1 VDRDLVLAG
10 LLIVTVGPTLLAAA
24 PWPRA
29 ITPRRSARE
38 WELATWRALWWP
50 SVPVVAVISILIGW
64 AIVEPAISDE
74 HLPFSAVVMSAVF
87 LGLWLRVV
95 MRAVRALGSRTPV
108 VAGTVGLWRARVVFS
123 DDFIARLD
131 PHALDAAEAHETAHV
146 RHRDPLRIWLAQ
158 LITDLQWPWPAAAR
172 RFRRWRH
179 ILELARD
186 EEARLSGADGADLAE
201 AVLVAAKLQKWQMSA
216 APGASLIEDSI
227 GLEERIN
234 RLLAPVSSEDV
245 QPRRRAAITLFS
257 VSVAGVLSGIWFG
270 EGFVQAIVKCL

>member
-10 LLIVTVGPTLLAAA
+10 LLIITVGLTLLAAA
-24 PWPRA
+24 PWPRP

-38 WELATWRALWWP
+38 WEVATWRALWWP

-74 HLPFSAVVMSAVF
+74 HLPFSALVMSAVF

-95 MRAVRALGSRTPV
+95 IRAVRALRSRTPV

-123 DDFIARLD
+123 DDFTARLD
-131 PHALDAAEAHETAHV
+131 PHARDAAEAHETAHV

-158 LITDLQWPWPAAAR
+158 LITDLQWPWPAATR

-179 ILELARD
+179 VLELARD
-186 EEARLSGADGADLAE
+186 EEARLTGADGADLAE
-201 AVLVAAKLQKWQMSA
+201 AVLVAAKLQTSG

-245 QPRRRAAITLFS
+245 QPRSRTAIALFS
-257 VSVAGVLSGIWFG
+257 VSVVGVLSGIWFG
-270 EGFVQAIVKCL
+270 EEFVQAIVKCL

>member
-1 VDRDLVLAG
+1 VDRNLVLAG
-10 LLIVTVGPTLLAAA
+10 LLIVSVGLTLLAAA
-24 PWPRA
+24 PWPRV

-38 WELATWRALWWP
+38 WEVATWHALWWP

-74 HLPFSAVVMSAVF
+74 HLPFSALVMSAVF

-95 MRAVRALGSRTPV
+95 MRAVRALRSRIPV

-123 DDFIARLD
+123 DDLVARLD

-158 LITDLQWPWPAAAR
+158 LITDLQWPWPAATR

-179 ILELARD
+179 VLELARD

-201 AVLVAAKLQKWQMSA
+201 AVLVAAKLQTSG
-216 APGASLIEDSI
+216 APGALLIEDSI
-227 GLEERIN
+227 GLEERIH
-234 RLLAPVSSEDV
+234 RLLAPVSGESV

-257 VSVAGVLSGIWFG
+257 VSVVGVLCGIWFG

>member
-1 VDRDLVLAG
+1 VDRELVLAG
-10 LLIVTVGPTLLAAA
+10 LLIITVGLTLLAVA
-24 PWPRA
+24 PWPRP
-29 ITPRRSARE
+29 ITPRRSGRE
-38 WELATWRALWWP
+38 WEVATWRALWWP
-50 SVPVVAVISILIGW
+50 SVPVVAVVSILIGW

-74 HLPFSAVVMSAVF
+74 HLPFSALVMSAVF

-95 MRAVRALGSRTPV
+95 IRAVRALRSRTPV
-108 VAGTVGLWRARVVFS
+108 VAGTVGLWRAQVVFS

-131 PHALDAAEAHETAHV
+131 PHALDAAAAHETAHV

-158 LITDLQWPWPAAAR
+158 LITDLQWPWPAATR

-201 AVLVAAKLQKWQMSA
+201 AVLVAAKLQTSG

-234 RLLAPVSSEDV
+234 RLLTPVSAEDV
-245 QPRRRAAITLFS
+245 QPRRRAALTLLS
-257 VSVAGVLSGIWFG
+257 VSVVGVLSGIWFG
-270 EGFVQAIVKCL
+270 EEFVQAIVKCL